1 MEIESVSHFY
11 LRCPNFSTQ
20 RNDLMNEL
28 QNVNSSIIDMDHSSL
43 TDLLLFGNKSFTK
56 EVNSKI
62 LEISIKFIKE
72 TERFDG
78 PLF

>member
-28 QNVNSSIIDMDHSSL
+28 HNVNSSITDMDHSSL

>member
-1 MEIESVSHFY
+1 
-11 LRCPNFSTQ
+11 
-20 RNDLMNEL
+20 MNGL
-28 QNVNSSIIDMDHSSL
+28 YNVNSSIIDMDHSSL